1 MAIPVSPKIHN
12 EVLYIYCILYYSMY
26 TGTLAI
32 LSTCP
37 LTSPKV
43 SDRPVEMSLSQVR
56 AI

>member
-1 MAIPVSPKIHN
+1 
-12 EVLYIYCILYYSMY
+12 MY

-43 SDRPVEMSLSQVR
+43 SDRPVEMSLSGCGQYEDDQHRYLSILLPPSQTSTVY
-56 AI
+56 